1 MNKIKLFFTVFI
13 ASVLLLVN
21 FAISATAVAPWNVTG
36 NYEITFFLDGDLS
49 ATPYVHHATLAQSST
64 TVTGD
69 GGFPASGGDTFH
81 WNVTSGTQTADTLS
95 LTVAYDLGAAG
106 TIMSMT
112 GTVAPDGTVSGTW
125 TDDFG
130 GTRTGTW
137 SITKGVSVPLIHT
150 PGNGVTVTQSALI
163 KVDWTDS
170 TGFNPPFE
178 YQYEAFSDAIYTSS
192 VYLSGWLSASEI
204 PTPGTPPGDYYLR
217 VKAKNSSP
225 DESAWSNDAINPY
238 HIKVTADP
246 INPFPVPLECNQSV
260 AYNFIEGTNG
270 SEILNGTGGPDLIL
284 AKGSSDI
291 VNGNGGNDCIVGGTG
306 GDDLKGGAGND
317 VILGGTDGDS
327 LSGNAGQDDLYGE
340 DGNDALNGNAG
351 NDDLWGGIGSD
362 SLKGETGNDMLDGQ
376 QGSDYANGGAAT
388 DTCSAE
394 AETQCEL

>member
-1 MNKIKLFFTVFI
+1 MNKIKLFFTVFL

-21 FAISATAVAPWNVTG
+21 FAVPAAAVSPWNVTG

-49 ATPYVHHATLAQSST
+49 ATPYVHHATLAQSGT
-64 TVTGD
+64 AVTGD

-81 WNVTSGTQTADTLS
+81 WVVTSGTQTADTLS
-95 LTVAYDLGAAG
+95 LTVAY
-106 TIMSMT
+106 
-112 GTVAPDGTVSGTW
+112 
-125 TDDFG
+125 DFG

-178 YQYEAFSDAIYTSS
+178 YQYQAFSDALYTSS
-192 VYLSGWLSASEI
+192 VYLSGWLTASEI
-204 PTPGTPPGDYYLR
+204 PTPGTAPGDYYLR
-217 VKAKNSSP
+217 VKAKNASL
-225 DESAWSNDAINPY
+225 DESAWSNDAFNPY

-246 INPFPVPLECNQSV
+246 VNPFPVPLECNQSV
-260 AYNFIEGTNG
+260 AYNLIEGTNG
-270 SEILNGTGGPDLIL
+270 SEILNGTGGPDLIM

-376 QGSDYANGGAAT
+376 QGSDYA
-388 DTCSAE
+388 
-394 AETQCEL
+394 